1 MVGQLEVAEL
11 KISKE
16 DQFSS
21 MSKATPTST
30 YLAPD
35 EEVMLP
41 IMRSSPRQL
50 EELVDQEAVDHL

>member
-1 MVGQLEVAEL
+1 MVGPLEVAEL

-21 MSKATPTST
+21 MLNATPTST

-35 EEVMLP
+35 EEAMLP
-41 IMRSSPRQL
+41 IVRSSPGQL
-50 EELVDQEAVDHL
+50 DGLVDQKAVDHL